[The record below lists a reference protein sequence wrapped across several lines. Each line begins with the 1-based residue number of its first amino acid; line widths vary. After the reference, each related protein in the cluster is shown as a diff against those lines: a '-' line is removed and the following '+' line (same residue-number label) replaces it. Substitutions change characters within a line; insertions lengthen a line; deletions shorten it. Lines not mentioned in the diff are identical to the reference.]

1 MSPTK
6 RRGAIPLTLSSNEG
20 IADRMDKRV
29 RGALWIAGAR
39 GVAIRM
45 IISRQPSQT
54 ATLLR

>member
-6 RRGAIPLTLSSNEG
+6 RRGAIPRTLSNEG

-29 RGALWIAGAR
+29 RGALWIDGAR

-45 IISRQPSQT
+45 MISRQPSQT
-54 ATLLR
+54 ATSPR